1 MFNKHLPL
9 LHGNVSI
16 LPEVPFF
23 LPADAGNCAV
33 QRRIFRNKRVCLPKN
48 SCSWAA
54 SSPSQSSL
62 RDASSPKVGALGSP
76 RKVHLFAKASPF
88 GRGVTAGDGEGEPAK
103 EKASATTIR
112 RLSEIQKRLL
122 QMLLLYTILRHAKGT
137 YARNITLRPSG
148 HPDARAVCVSMRRTV
163 AAMQSTGCRQ
173 KHRQKRHRP
182 SIHGKTR

>member
-1 MFNKHLPL
+1 MFYCTYSAQICQCGIISCTH
-9 LHGNVSI
+9 
-16 LPEVPFF
+16 
-23 LPADAGNCAV
+23 A
-33 QRRIFRNKRVCLPKN
+33 KRGC
-48 SCSWAA
+48 CTRAA
-54 SSPSQSSL
+54 SSPSQSKPVGF
-62 RDASSPKVGALGSP
+62 ASSPKVGALGSP
-76 RKVHLFAKASPF
+76 HKLHLFAKASPF

-137 YARNITLRPSG
+137 SARNIILRPSG
-148 HPDARAVCVSMRRTV
+148 HPDARAVCVSMRRTA

>member
-1 MFNKHLPL
+1 MQKGL
-9 LHGNVSI
+9 LHTGSVLALSVKACRLCQ
-16 LPEVPFF
+16 LP
-23 LPADAGNCAV
+23 
-33 QRRIFRNKRVCLPKN
+33 
-48 SCSWAA
+48 
-54 SSPSQSSL
+54 QS
-62 RDASSPKVGALGSP
+62 GSP
-76 RKVHLFAKASPF
+76 WQSTQTPSLCQGLSLGGKTSPAP
-88 GRGVTAGDGEGEPAK
+88 GEDVAQRQKGECVTAGDGEGEPAK

-137 YARNITLRPSG
+137 SARNIILRPSG
-148 HPDARAVCVSMRRTV
+148 HPDARAVCVPERRTA

>member
-16 LPEVPFF
+16 LPEVRFF

-33 QRRIFRNKRVCLPKN
+33 QRRIFRNKRVYLPKN
-48 SCSWAA
+48 SCSWVA

-88 GRGVTAGDGEGEPAK
+88 EERLPPAGGRCRAATKRGVCRGVSRDGEGEDVKVKIFSVPSSFMK
-103 EKASATTIR
+103 KGFRKVR
-112 RLSEIQKRLL
+112 RPFGSPNKNTFFR
-122 QMLLLYTILRHAKGT
+122 
-137 YARNITLRPSG
+137 
-148 HPDARAVCVSMRRTV
+148 C
-163 AAMQSTGCRQ
+163 
-173 KHRQKRHRP
+173 
-182 SIHGKTR
+182 